1 MTATGLV
8 LAKTQ
13 HSADF
18 IFRLRTGGGRVAK
31 KFYQPV
37 SSGFS
42 RALVEEFSGSFH
54 DSKLFRNRSRN
65 PRVQGHPASL
75 ASRCAAFF
83 TGMRKLPWIRR
94 SAHGFTHAMISLLH
108 EGQGANLSVARR
120 WGNARKSFFPPC
132 FVKSP
137 SNAARGR

>member
-18 IFRLRTGGGRVAK
+18 ICRLQTGGGRVAK

-54 DSKLFRNRSRN
+54 DSNLFRNRSRN
-65 PRVQGHPASL
+65 PRVQGHPAASL
-75 ASRCAAFF
+75 ASRCAAFSRGCASF
-83 TGMRKLPWIRR
+83 
-94 SAHGFTHAMISLLH
+94 HGYIALLMD
-108 EGQGANLSVARR
+108 
-120 WGNARKSFFPPC
+120 
-132 FVKSP
+132 
-137 SNAARGR
+137 

>member
-18 IFRLRTGGGRVAK
+18 ICRLRTGGGRVAK

-54 DSKLFRNRSRN
+54 DSTMDT
-65 PRVQGHPASL
+65 SL
-75 ASRCAAFF
+75 CS
-83 TGMRKLPWIRR
+83 WI
-94 SAHGFTHAMISLLH
+94 HHAMISLLH

-120 WGNARKSFFPPC
+120 LGNARKSFFPPC

-137 SNAARGR
+137 SKAARGR